1 MGWTSSTCS
10 VTAACFVTRSK
21 RRDKWRSIHLT
32 VLGQLHWTHLR
43 LLSRTIKKDLNMGG
57 VVTVKQPKSPLTY
70 VTVPCLLYN
79 SHHFFFLVFSYF
91 IFSSFSQHCFNVC
104 WCSDHQLDTRLE
116 RPSRCQSISA
126 FQFFG
131 VPLSTEDF
139 CAVAPC
145 SISSLHLVDV
155 AFLAWLVSLGT
166 VAE

>member
-1 MGWTSSTCS
+1 MLCYRSALCDQIQKTRQMAFYPSDSFRTTPLDSSA
-10 VTAACFVTRSK
+10 VAFP
-21 RRDKWRSIHLT
+21 
-32 VLGQLHWTHLR
+32 
-43 LLSRTIKKDLNMGG
+43 IKKDLNMGG

-79 SHHFFFLVFSYF
+79 SHLFFFLVFSYF

-139 CAVAPC
+139 CAVVQSAAC
-145 SISSLHLVDV
+145 
-155 AFLAWLVSLGT
+155 T
-166 VAE
+166 